1 MWKVFKMFLI
11 ATLVLVPLFLYA
23 DDTDADSQV
32 ESVPPAIEQTIE
44 K

>member
-1 MWKVFKMFLI
+1 LC
-11 ATLVLVPLFLYA
+11 A